1 MAGEV
6 ASPEIASPQ
15 PASPAV
21 VVSSTDS
28 LYRGINPEFYHEGQL
43 TSGVFFLKKKHTLQQ
58 GPSVGIVRLIP
69 LENFKSLIGSGW
81 GVGELSASV
90 PLGLNLTVQPLPDAR
105 WGDYAGAH
113 AVMTDYQKMTDKG
126 RTDVA
131 RALKNALQQ
140 KILVKP
146 TG

>member
-6 ASPEIASPQ
+6 ASPE

-28 LYRGINPEFYHEGQL
+28 LFRGINPEFYHEGQL
-43 TSGVFFLKKKHTLQQ
+43 TSGVFFLKKKYTLQQ

-69 LENFKSLIGSGW
+69 LSNFQSLIGSGW

-90 PLGLNLTVQPLPDAR
+90 PQSLHLTVHPLPDAA
-105 WGDYAGAH
+105 WGVYASAH
-113 AVMTDYQKMTDKG
+113 SVITDYQKLTDKG

-131 RALKNALQQ
+131 RALRDALQQ
-140 KILVKP
+140 TILVKP
-146 TG
+146 TS